1 MKAIRVHAVGGPE
14 VLRLEDVDE
23 PQPGPGQVL
32 VKIAA
37 TGVNFIDVY
46 HRTGLYPQP
55 LPFVPGHE
63 AAGTVVAVGEGV
75 TGLRVGDR
83 VASAEIR
90 AAYAERAVVRED
102 RVIKL
107 PAGLDL
113 RTGAAAMLQGMT
125 AHYLVTDTF
134 HLGQGQSCLVH
145 AAAGGVGLLLVQMA
159 KQRGARVLG
168 TTSTEA
174 KAQLAREAG
183 ADEVVLYEKDDFEA
197 AAKRFTDGRGVD
209 VVYDSVG
216 RTTFAKSLASLA
228 HRGMLVLYGQS
239 SGAVPPVEPSALA
252 RASLFLTRPTL
263 FHYVAERAELE
274 QRAADVLGAVQ
285 KGELKLRIDSSYPL
299 AEAREA
305 HRVLEGRQTTGKV
318 LLEP

>member
-1 MKAIRVHAVGGPE
+1 MKAIRVHEAGGPE
-14 VLRLEDVDE
+14 VLRLEDVDD
-23 PQPGPGQVL
+23 PQPGPGQV
-32 VKIAA
+32 VVRIAA
-37 TGVNFIDVY
+37 AGVNFIDVY

-55 LPFVPGHE
+55 LPFTPGLE
-63 AAGTVVAVGEGV
+63 AAGVVAAVGEGV
-75 TGLRVGDR
+75 TGLRVGDH
-83 VASAEIR
+83 VASSEIR
-90 AAYAERAVVRED
+90 AAYAQLAVVRED
-102 RVIKL
+102 RVVKL

-125 AHYLVTDTF
+125 AQYLVTDTF
-134 HLGQGQSCLVH
+134 RLGPGHSCLVH

-197 AAKRFTDGRGVD
+197 AAKRFTDGRGVN

-216 RTTFAKSLASLA
+216 RTTFAKSLACLA
-228 HRGMLVLYGQS
+228 QRGMLVLYGQS
-239 SGAVPPVEPSALA
+239 SGVVPPVEPSALA

-285 KGELKLRIDSSYPL
+285 RGELKLRIDSSYPL

-305 HRVLEGRQTTGKV
+305 HRVLEARRTSGKV